1 MNTRRY
7 VVCGVVSV
15 ALHSLAIWAQPPSPQ
30 FTINDANAGNR
41 VAIQLIASTKQV
53 PKEPEPAPVEDPPQ
67 QETTKPEPKPV
78 KSPSV
83 KKESPKKAEVETQK
97 KVKPEVNPPKE
108 TRKKPLEKVTK
119 KESKEEKTKPLPPKK
134 PIEKPEEKPK
144 ETAEEMSKEN
154 QMTQAKSSS
163 PMLVE
168 RPTFK
173 VRPSQPKYPRM
184 AKRKGM
190 EGTVLIEV
198 WLDEEG
204 NQTNRSLLKSSG
216 FELLDGAAMDAV
228 KKWRFNGH
236 EENGVALAHRVR
248 IPVRFNL
255 D

>member
-1 MNTRRY
+1 M
-7 VVCGVVSV
+7 
-15 ALHSLAIWAQPPSPQ
+15 
-30 FTINDANAGNR
+30 
-41 VAIQLIASTKQV
+41 AIQLIASTKQV
-53 PKEPEPAPVEDPPQ
+53 QKAPEPEPAPVEDPPQ

-83 KKESPKKAEVETQK
+83 KKEPPKKAEVQPQK
-97 KVKPEVNPPKE
+97 KEKPEVNPPKE
-108 TRKKPLEKVTK
+108 TKKKPLEKVTK
-119 KESKEEKTKPLPPKK
+119 KERKEEKTKPLPPKK
-134 PIEKPEEKPK
+134 PIEKPEEKP
-144 ETAEEMSKEN
+144 EEIAEKKSEES

-204 NQTNRSLLKSSG
+204 HQTHRSLLKSSG

-228 KKWRFNGH
+228 EKWRFNGH

>member
-30 FTINDANAGNR
+30 FTINDANTGNR

-53 PKEPEPAPVEDPPQ
+53 PKEPESAPVEDPPQ

-83 KKESPKKAEVETQK
+83 KKEPPKKAEVQPQK

-108 TRKKPLEKVTK
+108 TKKKPLEKVTK
-119 KESKEEKTKPLPPKK
+119 KERKEEKTKPLPPKK
-134 PIEKPEEKPK
+134 PIEKPEEKTE
-144 ETAEEMSKEN
+144 ETAEEISEEN

-204 NQTNRSLLKSSG
+204 HQTHRSLLKSSG

>member
-15 ALHSLAIWAQPPSPQ
+15 ALHSLAISAHPPSPQ
-30 FTINDANAGNR
+30 FKINDANTGNR

-53 PKEPEPAPVEDPPQ
+53 PKAPEPAPVEDPPK

-83 KKESPKKAEVETQK
+83 KKEPPKKAEVQPQK
-97 KVKPEVNPPKE
+97 KVKPKVNPSKE
-108 TRKKPLEKVTK
+108 TKKKSPEKVTK
-119 KESKEEKTKPLPPKK
+119 KERKDEKTKPLPPKK
-134 PIEKPEEKPK
+134 PIEKPEEKPE
-144 ETAEEMSKEN
+144 ETAEEISEEN

-168 RPTFK
+168 RPAFK

-198 WLDEEG
+198 WLDEDG
-204 NQTNRSLLKSSG
+204 NQTHRSLLKSSG

>member
-30 FTINDANAGNR
+30 FTINDANTGNR

-53 PKEPEPAPVEDPPQ
+53 PKEPESAPVEDPPQ

-83 KKESPKKAEVETQK
+83 KKEPPKKAEIQPQK
-97 KVKPEVNPPKE
+97 KVKPEVNTPKE
-108 TRKKPLEKVTK
+108 TNKKPLEKVTK
-119 KESKEEKTKPLPPKK
+119 KERKEEKTKPLPPKK
-134 PIEKPEEKPK
+134 PIEKPEEKT
-144 ETAEEMSKEN
+144 EEIAEEISEEN